1 MMKNIHDNKLHFEN
15 DVINRFPIL
24 SHLIVVRGTCYS

>member
-1 MMKNIHDNKLHFEN
+1 MIKNVHDNKLHFEN

-24 SHLIVVRGTCYS
+24 SHFRVKKAFI